1 MIPVLRI
8 LVLTLPLCAFQCK
21 GPQVE
26 TVMATVFG
34 ADVAA
39 KTALPDLVAPV
50 MEDRSSVVP
59 TVEVVALVTE
69 PEVIVVPE
77 PEVVLPPPCDSYVW
91 RGRVFSCTGEW
102 LYDL

>member
-26 TVMATVFG
+26 TVVATVFG
-34 ADVAA
+34 EEAA
-39 KTALPDLVAPV
+39 RNSAPAAFLTIPDEP
-50 MEDRSSVVP
+50 
-59 TVEVVALVTE
+59 EVVALVTE

-77 PEVVLPPPCDSYVW
+77 PDCTPTLW
-91 RGRVFSCTGEW
+91 RGIWANPCTGETW
-102 LYDL
+102 EVQ

>member
-8 LVLTLPLCAFQCK
+8 LVLTLPLCAFQCR

-34 ADVAA
+34 EEAA
-39 KTALPDLVAPV
+39 RNSAPAAFLTIPDEP
-50 MEDRSSVVP
+50 
-59 TVEVVALVTE
+59 EVVALVTE

-77 PEVVLPPPCDSYVW
+77 PPPCVDYLW
-91 RGRVFSCTGEW
+91 RGQWFSCDGTW
-102 LYDL
+102 LRDL